1 VRSHTESRRRE
12 QASRRRAEDQFR
24 EEHHDAHAVTV
35 RVKAAAA
42 DAHPSSAVA
51 PTAIASDRGARPS
64 ATGRMLVRILKKV
77 PAPVMDGFE
86 MPAFRTDRTYAV
98 DPRMGRYL
106 VLAGYATRVDKPRS

>member
-1 VRSHTESRRRE
+1 
-12 QASRRRAEDQFR
+12 
-24 EEHHDAHAVTV
+24 
-35 RVKAAAA
+35 
-42 DAHPSSAVA
+42 
-51 PTAIASDRGARPS
+51 
-64 ATGRMLVRILKKV
+64 MLVRILKKV